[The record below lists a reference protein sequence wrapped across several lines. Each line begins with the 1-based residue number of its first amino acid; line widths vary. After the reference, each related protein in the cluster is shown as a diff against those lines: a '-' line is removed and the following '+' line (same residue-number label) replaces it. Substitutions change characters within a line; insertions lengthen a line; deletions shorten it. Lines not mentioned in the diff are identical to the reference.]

1 MTSRRSVRFYLALS
15 YGLFVLVLLGGG
27 SLIWYG
33 TQEQIAEDAIRAHLK
48 ERARLLSTTVDFNT
62 NLSRSLSLPTVRTAI
77 ESNLSVVFIT
87 PEMELRNLSDR
98 TVTGEQLEYIQELGV
113 KALAGAAVSSE
124 IYGPGLTEETLYA
137 AAPVYDER
145 NQVIGAVCL
154 LLPLDEFEATV
165 NRTRLEL
172 LEFSVGA
179 ALLGLVLGIILATLL
194 TRPLSN
200 AQRLAAR
207 VAGGDYSV
215 QVPETGPRELAE
227 LASYLNR
234 MAKQLQTET
243 RRREIVLSNLTHELA
258 RPLGG
263 LHLGIESLSEGALHD
278 PPLAEDL
285 LNDMQQ
291 TVQRMQALLED
302 LALAA
307 RPPAKP
313 LQLNL
318 CSLAV
323 EPLLQGLKARFN
335 AAAVSQDVRLEV
347 NVPSGLPE
355 VQADELRLN
364 QILANLVDNALKF
377 TPQGGRV
384 LLSAKTVP
392 AGLQVSVQDT
402 GPGIPQHDLE
412 HVFEPFFQSSTDTSI
427 QRGMGLG
434 LAIAHQLALAHHGQL
449 ELENLPAGGL
459 RATLTLSVAEK

>member
-1 MTSRRSVRFYLALS
+1 MTFRRSVRFYLALS
-15 YGLFVLVLLGGG
+15 YALFVFVLLGGG

-33 TQEQIAEDAIRAHLK
+33 AQEQLAENAIRAHLK
-48 ERARLLSTTVDFNT
+48 ERARLLATTVDVNT
-62 NLSRSLSLPTVRTAI
+62 NLSRTLSLPTIRTAI

-87 PEMELRNLSDR
+87 PQMELRNLSDR
-98 TVTGEQLEYIQELGV
+98 SVTGEQLEYIQELGV

-124 IYGPGLTEETLYA
+124 IYGPGLTQETLYA
-137 AAPVYDER
+137 AAPVYDDS
-145 NQVIGAVCL
+145 NQVVGAVCL

-165 NRTRLEL
+165 NRTRLQL

-179 ALLGLVLGIILATLL
+179 AALGLLLGGILATLL

-200 AQRLAAR
+200 AQQLAAR

-215 QVPETGPRELAE
+215 QVPETGPLELAE

-263 LHLGIESLSEGALHD
+263 LRLGIESLSEGALHD
-278 PPLAEDL
+278 KPLAEDF

-307 RPPAKP
+307 RPAAKP

-318 CSLAV
+318 GPLAI

-335 AAAVSQDVRLEV
+335 AMAASQGVRLEV
-347 NVPSGLPE
+347 NLPAGLPQ

-384 LLSAKTVP
+384 LLSAKAIP
-392 AGLQVSVQDT
+392 AGLQISVQDT
-402 GPGIPQHDLE
+402 GSGIREHDLE
-412 HVFEPFFQSSTDTSI
+412 HVMEPFFQSGGQASI
-427 QRGMGLG
+427 RQGMGLG
-434 LAIAHQLALAHHGQL
+434 LAIARQLALAHQGRL

-459 RATLTLSVAEK
+459 LATLTLPVAEA

>member
-15 YGLFVLVLLGGG
+15 YALFVLVLLGGG

-48 ERARLLSTTVDFNT
+48 ERARLLATTVDFNT
-62 NLSRSLSLPTVRTAI
+62 NLSRTLSLPTVRTAI

-87 PEMELRNLSDR
+87 PQMELRNLSDR
-98 TVTGEQLEYIQELGV
+98 AMTGEQLEYIQELSV

-124 IYGPGLTEETLYA
+124 VYGPSLSEETLYA

-179 ALLGLVLGIILATLL
+179 ALLGLVLGGILATLL

-200 AQRLAAR
+200 AQQLAAR

-227 LASYLNR
+227 LASYLNH
-234 MAKQLQTET
+234 MAKELQTET

-263 LHLGIESLSEGALHD
+263 LRLGIESLSEGALHD
-278 PPLAEDL
+278 TPLAEA
-285 LNDMQQ
+285 N
-291 TVQRMQALLED
+291 R
-302 LALAA
+302 AA
-307 RPPAKP
+307 HGSAAGRPGA
-313 LQLNL
+313 
-318 CSLAV
+318 
-323 EPLLQGLKARFN
+323 
-335 AAAVSQDVRLEV
+335 
-347 NVPSGLPE
+347 
-355 VQADELRLN
+355 
-364 QILANLVDNALKF
+364 
-377 TPQGGRV
+377 GG
-384 LLSAKTVP
+384 AP
-392 AGLQVSVQDT
+392 AGQTPAAQPGPT
-402 GPGIPQHDLE
+402 GG
-412 HVFEPFFQSSTDTSI
+412 
-427 QRGMGLG
+427 
-434 LAIAHQLALAHHGQL
+434 
-449 ELENLPAGGL
+449 
-459 RATLTLSVAEK
+459 